1 MKRWQRLKDKH
12 FDMFGY
18 SFNAP
23 FEVIS
28 GNTKEVEKFT
38 DLLEKSITKHKDYI
52 VGNYGITENYIAQ
65 QKKPPEDTIWD

>member
-1 MKRWQRLKDKH
+1 MKKWQHLKDKH

-28 GNTKEVEKFT
+28 GDNKEVERFT
-38 DLLEKSITKHKDYI
+38 DLLEKSLTNHKDYI
-52 VGNYGITENYIAQ
+52 VGNYGITESYISQ
-65 QKKPPEDTIWD
+65 QKKPPEDIIWD